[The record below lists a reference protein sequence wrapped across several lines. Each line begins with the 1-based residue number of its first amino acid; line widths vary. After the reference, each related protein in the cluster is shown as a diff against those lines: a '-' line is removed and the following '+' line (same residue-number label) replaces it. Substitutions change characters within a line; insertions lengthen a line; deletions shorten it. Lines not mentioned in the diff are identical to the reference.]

1 MLICTTASLKQHRKG
16 RIFVKFRY
24 ITIEREYG
32 SGARM
37 IGNKLAQKLDIPCY
51 GTQIL
56 EMAAQKL
63 NTTVERIRS
72 LEEKSVG
79 SLLYTIE
86 MMGRIANGDTNT
98 APKSVQIH
106 AQEQSIIQELAK
118 RGPAV
123 FVGRCAGFALRNEK
137 RVLHVFI
144 RSDWETRKRRV
155 IEEYGINP
163 GLAESYMRQIDK
175 RRANYY
181 FINTGKRW
189 KDPEEY
195 HMLLDSS
202 AIGIDNCADIL
213 AAAMKEQTA

>member
-1 MLICTTASLKQHRKG
+1 M
-16 RIFVKFRY
+16 KFKY

-37 IGNKLAQKLDIPCY
+37 IGDRLARRLDMPCY

-56 EMAAQKL
+56 EMAAKKL
-63 NTTVERIRS
+63 DTTVERIRS

-86 MMGRIANGDTNT
+86 MMGRIANGDTNS
-98 APKSVQIH
+98 APKSVQLY
-106 AQEQSIIQELAK
+106 ATEQLIIQELAK
-118 RGPAV
+118 TGPAV
-123 FVGRCAGFALRNEK
+123 FVGRCAEFALRNEK

-144 RSDWETRKRRV
+144 RADRETRKKRV
-155 IEEYGINP
+155 IEEYGVNP
-163 GLAESYMRQIDK
+163 GLAEAYMKQIDK

-181 FINTGKRW
+181 FSSTGKRW

-202 AIGIDNCADIL
+202 AVGIDNCVDIL
-213 AAAMKEQTA
+213 AAAMKEQTGS

>member
-1 MLICTTASLKQHRKG
+1 M
-16 RIFVKFRY
+16 KFRY

-37 IGNKLAQKLDIPCY
+37 IGNKLAERLGVPCY

-56 EMAAQKL
+56 EMAAKKL
-63 NTTVERIRS
+63 DTTVERARS

-86 MMGRIANGDTNT
+86 MMGRIANGDTNS
-98 APKSVQIH
+98 APKSVQLH
-106 AQEQSIIQELAK
+106 ATEQSIIQELAK
-118 RGPAV
+118 MGPAV

-137 RVLHVFI
+137 QVFHVFI
-144 RSDWETRKRRV
+144 RADWETRKRRV
-155 IEEYGINP
+155 IDEYGVNP
-163 GLAESYMRQIDK
+163 GLAESFMKQIDK

-181 FINTGKRW
+181 FANTGKRW
-189 KDPEEY
+189 KDPAEY

-202 AIGIDNCADIL
+202 AIGIDNCVDIL
-213 AAAMKEQTA
+213 AAAMKEQTAD